1 MHLYDVPMIF
11 VLIGLALY
19 AVLAGADFGAGIWQ
33 LLAGTGP
40 HANRLRDHAHDSMS
54 AVWEANHVWL
64 IFVLTVTWTAYPVA
78 FGSIAS
84 TLAVPLFVAALGIIF
99 RGAAY
104 ALRGG
109 ARSRR
114 ELRTIDM
121 VFSISSIITPF
132 ALGTMIGAIAARRVP
147 VGNSSGGLWSSWTS
161 PTSILIGVLAITT
174 AAYLAAV
181 YLAADAARQG
191 ERSLESMF
199 RARALIAGVVAGA
212 VALAGLVVIHADA
225 HPLYNGLV
233 DGDGRSAVIVSA
245 VAGAATL
252 ALVWNRRFTLA
263 RFSAAL
269 AVAAII
275 AGWALAQQPLLLPH
289 LTISQAAG
297 GHDTLVAVIV
307 AVIAGG
313 LILFPSLALLFR
325 LVLRGTL
332 DAPEASATAA
342 HSPSELLAA
351 SSAGIAARTAAA
363 AFIAALGFLT
373 AADAAWAHTVGLL
386 CLLVFAVAAFVAL
399 SPAEIA
405 AEADPQ

>member
-1 MHLYDVPMIF
+1 MHLYDIPMIF

-19 AVLAGADFGAGIWQ
+19 VVLAGADFGAGIWQ

-40 HANRLRDHAHDSMS
+40 QATRLRDHAHDSMS

-78 FGSIAS
+78 FGSLAS
-84 TLAVPLFVAALGIIF
+84 TLSVPLFIAALGIIF

-104 ALRGG
+104 ALRSGV
-109 ARSRR
+109 RSRR
-114 ELRTIDM
+114 ELRTIDL

-132 ALGTMIGAIAARRVP
+132 ALGTMVGAIATRRVP
-147 VGNSSGGLWSSWTS
+147 VGNARGGLWSSWTGS
-161 PTSILIGVLAITT
+161 TSILIGVVAVTV

-191 ERSLESMF
+191 ERALESMF
-199 RARALIAGVVAGA
+199 RTRALIAGVLSGA
-212 VALAGLVVIHADA
+212 LALAGLVVVHADA
-225 HPLYNGLV
+225 HPLYHGLIS
-233 DGDGRSAVIVSA
+233 GDGRSAVIISVL
-245 VAGAATL
+245 AGAGTL
-252 ALVWNRRFTLA
+252 ALVWYRRFALA
-263 RFSAAL
+263 RYCAAL

-307 AVIAGG
+307 AVVAGG

-325 LVLRGTL
+325 LVLSGTL
-332 DAPEASATAA
+332 DPSQGAPAMPPSA
-342 HSPSELLAA
+342 SELLAA
-351 SSAGIAARTAAA
+351 SGANIAARVAAA
-363 AFIAALGFLT
+363 AFIGALGFLT
-373 AADAAWAHTVGLL
+373 AADAAWAHTVGLC
-386 CLLVFAVAAFVAL
+386 CLLVFALAAFVAVR
-399 SPAEIA
+399 PIEMAR
-405 AEADPQ
+405 EADP